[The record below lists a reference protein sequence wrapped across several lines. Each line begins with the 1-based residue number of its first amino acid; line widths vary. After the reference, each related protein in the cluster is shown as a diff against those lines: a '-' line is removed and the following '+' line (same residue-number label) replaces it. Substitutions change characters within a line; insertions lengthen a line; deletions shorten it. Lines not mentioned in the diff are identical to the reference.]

1 MRALHKK
8 KSVKAIVISGVSLL
22 LAAAIVVG
30 VLWYL
35 GHRSDPVKV
44 APVSMLMGW
53 LSNESTQSGN
63 VTADNL
69 QKIYASDTQ
78 TVTAL
83 LVQEGQ
89 TVKKG
94 DPLFRY
100 DTTLSDIQVERQEIA
115 VKQDDLNLNKAKK
128 DLANINRLRP
138 YVPTQPMGGEGTQA
152 SPLFY
157 LCAADMQYDQSYFE
171 ELLGEKTELWVVF
184 QVREGNALHAELL
197 SELPLKL
204 TRDEETQSIRF
215 TVFIPEQDDVKEEN
229 KTLRAAAADV
239 SASPDVTVVDYDGEY
254 TAAEIAKMRAEKQ
267 KEIRD
272 LDLKLRM
279 DKVELERMKQEA
291 ANGVVTS
298 KLDGTVLR
306 VNDPD
311 TAKQEGS
318 PVVIVSGG
326 GGYYV
331 KTGVT
336 ELDRDKYPVGTQ
348 MRIQSWE
355 HGEVY
360 GTVAEISDTPV
371 PSSNNPYYSSGNQ
384 NVSFYTMLIALD
396 ADSPL
401 REDEWVDVYFNAAST
416 TSEDA
421 LCIETRFI
429 RQDDGGSYVYRRGE
443 DQLLHKQYVT
453 TGVVQWGYTEIK
465 SGLTVDDWIAFPYGK
480 DVKENAETIE
490 SDNSDDF
497 YYYGSY

>member
-1 MRALHKK
+1 MRRIALFTCTLFLVLTACAAQADEVVVTLGGDCVLGTREEWKDDAETFDTLIAEK
-8 KSVKAIVISGVSLL
+8 GFDWCFSKISEPFLNDDISLVNL
-22 LAAAIVVG
+22 ET
-30 VLWYL
+30 VLQSHSE
-35 GHRSDPVKV
+35 GHARGK
-44 APVSMLMGW
+44 
-53 LSNESTQSGN
+53 EFTFR
-63 VTADNL
+63 
-69 QKIYASDTQ
+69 
-78 TVTAL
+78 
-83 LVQEGQ
+83 
-89 TVKKG
+89 G
-94 DPLFRY
+94 DPSYTGILKAAGIEQVNIANNHTLDY
-100 DTTLSDIQVERQEIA
+100 GQQGKADTIA
-115 VKQDDLNLNKAKK
+115 NL
-128 DLANINRLRP
+128 
-138 YVPTQPMGGEGTQA
+138 
-152 SPLFY
+152 
-157 LCAADMQYDQSYFE
+157 
-171 ELLGEKTELWVVF
+171 
-184 QVREGNALHAELL
+184 
-197 SELPLKL
+197 
-204 TRDEETQSIRF
+204 
-215 TVFIPEQDDVKEEN
+215 
-229 KTLRAAAADV
+229 
-239 SASPDVTVVDYDGEY
+239 
-254 TAAEIAKMRAEKQ
+254 
-267 KEIRD
+267 
-272 LDLKLRM
+272 
-279 DKVELERMKQEA
+279 EA
-291 ANGVVTS
+291 AGIV
-298 KLDGTVLR
+298 
-306 VNDPD
+306 
-311 TAKQEGS
+311 
-318 PVVIVSGG
+318 VSGG

-465 SGLTVDDWIAFPYGK
+465 SGLTADDWIAFPYGK

>member
-1 MRALHKK
+1 MATSSRKTALTAL
-8 KSVKAIVISGVSLL
+8 SEVTENEGYSNIVIDKAIRAAELSPRDAA
-22 LAAAIVVG
+22 LASTIFYG
-30 VLWYL
+30 VLEKRL
-35 GHRSDPVKV
+35 
-44 APVSMLMGW
+44 
-53 LSNESTQSGN
+53 
-63 VTADNL
+63 
-69 QKIYASDTQ
+69 
-78 TVTAL
+78 
-83 LVQEGQ
+83 
-89 TVKKG
+89 
-94 DPLFRY
+94 
-100 DTTLSDIQVERQEIA
+100 TLDFYIRKFLA
-115 VKQDDLNLNKAKK
+115 KPKQ
-128 DLANINRLRP
+128 
-138 YVPTQPMGGEGTQA
+138 
-152 SPLFY
+152 
-157 LCAADMQYDQSYFE
+157 
-171 ELLGEKTELWVVF
+171 
-184 QVREGNALHAELL
+184 
-197 SELPLKL
+197 
-204 TRDEETQSIRF
+204 
-215 TVFIPEQDDVKEEN
+215 
-229 KTLRAAAADV
+229 
-239 SASPDVTVVDYDGEY
+239 
-254 TAAEIAKMRAEKQ
+254 
-267 KEIRD
+267 
-272 LDLKLRM
+272 
-279 DKVELERMKQEA
+279 
-291 ANGVVTS
+291 

-401 REDEWVDVYFNAAST
+401 REDEWVDVYFDAAST

>member
-1 MRALHKK
+1 MATSSRKTALTAL
-8 KSVKAIVISGVSLL
+8 SEVTENEGYSNIVIDKAIRAAELSPRDAA
-22 LAAAIVVG
+22 LASTIFYG
-30 VLWYL
+30 VLEKRL
-35 GHRSDPVKV
+35 
-44 APVSMLMGW
+44 
-53 LSNESTQSGN
+53 
-63 VTADNL
+63 
-69 QKIYASDTQ
+69 
-78 TVTAL
+78 
-83 LVQEGQ
+83 
-89 TVKKG
+89 
-94 DPLFRY
+94 
-100 DTTLSDIQVERQEIA
+100 TLDFYIRKFLA
-115 VKQDDLNLNKAKK
+115 KPKQ
-128 DLANINRLRP
+128 
-138 YVPTQPMGGEGTQA
+138 
-152 SPLFY
+152 
-157 LCAADMQYDQSYFE
+157 
-171 ELLGEKTELWVVF
+171 
-184 QVREGNALHAELL
+184 
-197 SELPLKL
+197 
-204 TRDEETQSIRF
+204 
-215 TVFIPEQDDVKEEN
+215 
-229 KTLRAAAADV
+229 
-239 SASPDVTVVDYDGEY
+239 
-254 TAAEIAKMRAEKQ
+254 
-267 KEIRD
+267 
-272 LDLKLRM
+272 
-279 DKVELERMKQEA
+279 
-291 ANGVVTS
+291 

-421 LCIETRFI
+421 LRIETRFI

-465 SGLTVDDWIAFPYGK
+465 SGLTADDWIAFPYGK

>member
-1 MRALHKK
+1 MATSSRKTALTAL
-8 KSVKAIVISGVSLL
+8 SEVTENEGYSNIVIDKAIRAAELSPRDAA
-22 LAAAIVVG
+22 LASTIFYG
-30 VLWYL
+30 VLEKRL
-35 GHRSDPVKV
+35 
-44 APVSMLMGW
+44 
-53 LSNESTQSGN
+53 
-63 VTADNL
+63 
-69 QKIYASDTQ
+69 
-78 TVTAL
+78 
-83 LVQEGQ
+83 
-89 TVKKG
+89 
-94 DPLFRY
+94 
-100 DTTLSDIQVERQEIA
+100 TLDFYIRKFLA
-115 VKQDDLNLNKAKK
+115 KPKQ
-128 DLANINRLRP
+128 
-138 YVPTQPMGGEGTQA
+138 
-152 SPLFY
+152 
-157 LCAADMQYDQSYFE
+157 
-171 ELLGEKTELWVVF
+171 
-184 QVREGNALHAELL
+184 
-197 SELPLKL
+197 
-204 TRDEETQSIRF
+204 
-215 TVFIPEQDDVKEEN
+215 
-229 KTLRAAAADV
+229 
-239 SASPDVTVVDYDGEY
+239 
-254 TAAEIAKMRAEKQ
+254 
-267 KEIRD
+267 
-272 LDLKLRM
+272 
-279 DKVELERMKQEA
+279 
-291 ANGVVTS
+291 